1 MKNFL
6 EGEGFEVNKKKGE
19 KSLEFKDTYSIITS
33 NELPL
38 TNRANEWEPFI
49 HRCEFVEL

>member
-1 MKNFL
+1 MVLLNDIKPDRVLAKDIIDKMKNFL

-33 NELPL
+33 NELP
-38 TNRANEWEPFI
+38 
-49 HRCEFVEL
+49 